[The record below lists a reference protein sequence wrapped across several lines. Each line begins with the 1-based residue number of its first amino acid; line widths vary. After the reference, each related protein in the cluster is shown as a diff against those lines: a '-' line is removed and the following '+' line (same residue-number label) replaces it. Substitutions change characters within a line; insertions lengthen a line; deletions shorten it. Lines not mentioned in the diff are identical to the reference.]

1 MRSMRVGIA
10 AVLVLAATGFGVS
23 VDGQSTATTYADS
36 RGRKV
41 TFPLGDAS
49 FADEVVETTPGKP
62 TARDARY
69 SDPTLVLGP
78 PNYVDNAA
86 NVKTPASMTLGCAGV
101 LILRFSDN
109 ALVDVPGADLYVFEV
124 GPAVEATNLSIS
136 ADGATWTEVGAIRGG
151 TAEVDIAKVAAPG
164 ASYRYVRLTDL
175 KRSCSGPWPGADV
188 DAVGAIGSTL
198 ALSFDASVLF
208 DVDMS
213 VLKPQARTAL
223 VQAVDQLASY
233 ATAGITVEGH
243 TDSTGGAAYNTTLSQ
258 RRAESV
264 RAFLTQQPALKG
276 RMISAK
282 GYGATRPAAPNDT
295 EGNRQRNRR
304 VEIVVDLRP

>member
-1 MRSMRVGIA
+1 MRVWPA
-10 AVLVLAATGFGVS
+10 AAGAVAVAALSIVVS
-23 VDGQSTATTYADS
+23 GQSTATTYSDS

-41 TFPLGDAS
+41 AFPLGDVS
-49 FADEVVETTPGKP
+49 FADEVVATTPGKP
-62 TARDARY
+62 ASAARF
-69 SDPTLVLGP
+69 SDPAQVLGP
-78 PNYVDNAA
+78 PNVDNAT
-86 NVKTPASMTLGCAGV
+86 NQKTPASMTLGCAGT
-101 LILRFSDN
+101 LTLRFSDN
-109 ALVDVPGADLYVFEV
+109 ALVDVAGADLYVFEV
-124 GPAVEATNLSIS
+124 GPAVEATSLSIS
-136 ADGATWTEVGAIRGG
+136 PDGEAWTEVGTIRGG

-175 KRSCSGPWPGADV
+175 KRSCGGPWPGADV

-223 VQAVDQLASY
+223 LDAASTLARY
-233 ATAGITVEGH
+233 AGAAIAVEGH
-243 TDSTGGAAYNTTLSQ
+243 TDSTGSAAHNATLSQ

-264 RAFLTQQPALKG
+264 RAFLAQQPALKG
-276 RMISAK
+276 RQFAAR
-282 GYGATRPAAPNDT
+282 GFGATRPAAPNDS
-295 EGNRQRNRR
+295 ESNRQRNRR